1 LTWGPVDGSH
11 LKVFGFDAGV
21 KAEFYNMYQKDPYDF
36 YKLFV
41 TDDIIEHIAKQT
53 NLYAQQQLRHKGPF
67 QSKKSEPWAPTNTE
81 EIEHFF
87 GIILWMGLL
96 KTPQL
101 RDYWSR
107 NFLFETTV
115 EARLSGTMGGR
126 PIPDDRNSG

>member
-53 NLYAQQQLRHKGPF
+53 KLYAQQQLRHKGPF
-67 QSKKSEPWAPTNTE
+67 QSKKSKPWAPTNTMD
-81 EIEHFF
+81 
-87 GIILWMGLL
+87 GIT
-96 KTPQL
+96 K
-101 RDYWSR
+101 
-107 NFLFETTV
+107 NFPV
-115 EARLSGTMGGR
+115 ARLLEPKFSF
-126 PIPDDRNSG
+126 